1 MEALSYTISM
11 VLFGLILLETGISL
25 RARRAV
31 KGSHERYVALTQ
43 RRIVSWTVNLGFAAQ
58 GIVGLLIGQQF
69 SGLSLLFAIW
79 LSYNEI
85 KNHKDDDDWFNGRM
99 KKIGKGIVRGL
110 KKAFTPPVSAP
121 TPARAPSPVFG

>member
-31 KGSHERYVALTQ
+31 RGSRERYVALTQ

-58 GIVGLLIGQQF
+58 GVVGMLIGQQF
-69 SGLSLLFAIW
+69 SSISLLFAIW

-85 KNHKDDDDWFNGRM
+85 KNHRDDDDWFNGRM
-99 KKIGKGIVRGL
+99 KKILRGVGRGL
-110 KKAFTPPVSAP
+110 KKAFTPPVKAP
-121 TPARAPSPVFG
+121 APVRAPSPVFG